1 MHKYDPQWPLTDSRA
16 PRHYASV
23 ASLVNEWL
31 IADQCNPR
39 LVVIARSNWYAFD
52 RVTWPSMKITRHYR
66 VLLSGLT
73 IPRRGMLDRCFREFC
88 KNFRSIRRSSL
99 RTKPNICAT
108 VICFPL
114 NIILKSIKS
123 KRPWN
128 FLTSTW
134 NRRYLTEYVTLDGH
148 PHKGMKIY
156 SRTRRFRY
164 SAYAMYNFNEE
175 IISCLFMEIFFIYF

>member
-1 MHKYDPQWPLTDSRA
+1 MHRVIMQASRHSLTNDWSPTNVIPGWWLSRDQIDT
-16 PRHYASV
+16 PST
-23 ASLVNEWL
+23 EWRDL
-31 IADQCNPR
+31 RWKLPGIND
-39 LVVIARSNWYAFD
+39 
-52 RVTWPSMKITRHYR
+52 R

-99 RTKPNICAT
+99 RTKPNISAT

-134 NRRYLTEYVTLDGH
+134 NRRYLTEYVTLDGY